1 MSTSIWKARLES
13 ALSGIERDLDDMVR
27 QAKLFL
33 ERLDSTE
40 RIVLLGLMLIGFLF
54 VLLHQFKSG
63 DESQN
68 EVVRFVGLMFAMTA
82 LAAAAGWTI
91 GGQAA

>member
-1 MSTSIWKARLES
+1 MSINIWKARLDS
-13 ALSGIERDLDDMVR
+13 VLSGIGRDLDDMVR
-27 QAKLFL
+27 QSKLFL

-54 VLLHQFKSG
+54 VLLHQFNRS
-63 DESQN
+63 DENQN
-68 EVVRFVGLMFAMTA
+68 AVGRFVGLLFAMVT

-91 GGQAA
+91 ADHTA